1 MTRQPPPPCNRFL
14 GPVSSNTDNPR
25 RGCWARVAQATGR
38 GLPGPLLPPASACR
52 GHCQNLSKVLGRKG
66 PFAPPLSE
74 QMVCLDCWHSLLIGT
89 NESLPTPWDFP

>member
-38 GLPGPLLPPASACR
+38 GLPGPLLPPASAVMTLC
-52 GHCQNLSKVLGRKG
+52 GAAAISSVPWTLPEFVKG
-66 PFAPPLSE
+66 PRKKRPFRPSP
-74 QMVCLDCWHSLLIGT
+74 Q
-89 NESLPTPWDFP
+89 